1 MSEQSEALVPIAVLD
16 DEDPSPAKRARQ
28 DQVSERAIIS
38 AIETAVSTSVAAQ
51 LAPITGALQAL
62 QQGQAAH
69 GEKLGILAGKQD
81 SIAADLHDMRAS
93 HSKRMDA
100 LLAEIVQLQKA
111 EASRPTSPTS
121 PGAGSERFHAVP
133 PPGDDA
139 SFDLIIGGWPEGR
152 SRETLIVQLN
162 KLVSEC
168 QLSEKVVTIEL
179 LGKCPAVGKLLVQF
193 ASDLSLQAKRQ
204 EQLRVR
210 DVLREKIQSPMW
222 CNIDKPPHMR
232 QISKAVA
239 MLSGFLTQRLAIGK
253 KDLVVGNWE
262 QAKAY
267 LGESRIMRRMPDRSG
282 SGALNSS
289 EKMLLQDAKTG
300 ISIAVDLGQIASH
313 SKRTEQD
320 LAVLWNVHF
329 P

>member
-1 MSEQSEALVPIAVLD
+1 MMRIPAQLREQDRIRSASVPSSVQ
-16 DEDPSPAKRARQ
+16 K
-28 DQVSERAIIS
+28 
-38 AIETAVSTSVAAQ
+38 TAVSTSVAAQ

-100 LLAEIVQLQKA
+100 LQAEIVQLQKA

-133 PPGDDA
+133 PPGDDP

-152 SRETLIVQLN
+152 SRETLMVQLN
-162 KLVSEC
+162 NLVSEC

-239 MLSGFLTQRLAIGK
+239 MLSGFLGK

-282 SGALNSS
+282 SGALN
-289 EKMLLQDAKTG
+289 AKTG
-300 ISIAVDLGQIASH
+300 ISIALDLGQIASH

-320 LAVLWNVHF
+320 LAVLWNLHF